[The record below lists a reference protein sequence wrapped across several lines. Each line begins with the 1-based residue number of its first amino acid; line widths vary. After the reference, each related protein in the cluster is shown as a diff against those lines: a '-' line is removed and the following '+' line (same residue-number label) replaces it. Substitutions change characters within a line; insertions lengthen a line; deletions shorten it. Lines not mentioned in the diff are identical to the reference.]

1 MAAADPDDIGADV
14 AREMLDI
21 LEGYRR
27 EVIGMILSA
36 REPLSGS
43 LRGLLAE
50 IDTLIARLSRDL
62 GNAMTRGATIAANAG
77 DEAVL
82 DAMRSAQV
90 EVPLSML
97 GVSPQLVRVASEY
110 AAELIT
116 RVPSVVRGQI
126 ATQVRLAALGGVP
139 TTTLIDRIG
148 RNLTS
153 PSIFGTV
160 ARRAEAIART
170 EVSRVRSMAYEEQ
183 GAEVAQR
190 YPGTT
195 KVWEHASTSPGFTT
209 FQRRSSRPNH
219 VRISRETNANPIPFD
234 ALFDLGGGITARY
247 PHDPSLPASEVV
259 SCRCRLRIVL
269 PAEVSQ

>member
-82 DAMRSAQV
+82 DDLRSARV
-90 EVPLSML
+90 EVPLSFV
-97 GVSPQLVRVASEY
+97 GVSEQLVRTLTEYSASLVTQIP
-110 AAELIT
+110 AEARTQIT
-116 RVPSVVRGQI
+116 
-126 ATQVRLAALGGVP
+126 AQVRLAALGSVD

-153 PSIFGTV
+153 PSVFGTI
-160 ARRAEAIART
+160 ARRSEAIART
-170 EVSRVRSMAYEEQ
+170 EVSRARGMAYAEQ
-183 GAEVAQR
+183 GQEVANR
-190 YPGTT
+190 YPGTR
-195 KVWEHASTSPGFTT
+195 KVWEHATTSPGFTT
-209 FQRRSSRPNH
+209 FQRSNSRPNH
-219 VRISRETNANPIPFD
+219 IRLSQQTNAHPIPFD
-234 ALFDLGGGITARY
+234 ELFHLGGGITAQY
-247 PHDPSLPASEVV
+247 PHDPALPASESVN
-259 SCRCRLRIVL
+259 CRCRLRIVL
-269 PAEVSQ
+269 PEVA